1 MGLTDVAIRALLG
14 AGKITGGAIATA
26 AGTTAGQMVQN
37 VGDSQ
42 QQGKYRDYD
51 IGQFSRQVKDINSSL
66 RDFRD
71 AVTGVTRGIGVS
83 MSENVQAFKTAQKYS
98 SDSGAPTSI
107 KTSTQSSQDS
117 LVFAVTQGIN
127 RQMYNQIKDIMGQAG
142 AVGSGKEYGTSSQS
156 FERTAAVSGAFGN
169 FGQRTGDNLQNI
181 AVMVQQQAARGT
193 TADVNQISIQQ
204 AMNSRYA
211 QTTGGA
217 VQYNFGQNAVRAMD
231 EGFGAITAQNAPGI
245 LIAGAQNAMP
255 VYQNKLR
262 TEITETE
269 KLYKKS
275 TALAASSTNSGVK
288 AGHEADAQRFQQQLV
303 TRREQLANATEM
315 DKGVFNIA
323 EAFQSNDLRL
333 KSEALK
339 GGLKAYGYRDGP
351 GVSEADR
358 KQSLIESSS
367 IMSQDLRQQGINLSN
382 KQIQSI
388 IKQDEHREAAE
399 KNAATAEKFSSTTT
413 AAFSVTKMSENNAFD
428 ANFGRTFAADREVA
442 KAHLRQELK
451 DKNESEVASGKATKM
466 TETQI
471 RLSAEQAFKDR
482 GFDDVGVGPVKIA
495 KYNVERTIE
504 TGKVGET
511 SALRKWLNPLP
522 LLIGPGEA
530 TLSEGKQGGYTEQNK
545 KILNQDVLK
554 TFSGSFTEQ
563 QFSGGINKETGQYES
578 GQLQKY
584 MSASYFSDAQRTV
597 VDARM
602 KDFDK
607 GGKARAAALA
617 AAGTTEGAAGAE
629 EAIVAAKKEEVVRL
643 VSSKF
648 KKGGMGE
655 DPANKGKE
663 YLVST
668 KTGEMA
674 TGDEIKQDTGYFSRT
689 IAGRAYRAMFG
700 GATEEA
706 GGVNTSKIGK
716 NKLEEGAVAT
726 TRLAEATEN
735 LASRFESFTTAMSN
749 MMASMM
755 GSPGAA
761 IGANI
766 SAGLTNATVVG
777 ERGPELFIPK
787 QDGEII
793 SNNEAASLMRKRSF
807 GGLVKK
813 NTVYTVG
820 EGSGP
825 EMFVSTMFP
834 KSPALSNNSFRYDMS
849 SPLEAMLKLIM
860 GESVEKGATRFVGS
874 SSDANLSTSTATTA
888 SSNIA
893 MPVVNGNNFF
903 GKVAAF
909 FESGANPAAISSGK
923 GDLGGKSYGAFQL
936 SSSQGSV
943 NTFLQKSGFQDQF
956 ANLTVGTPQ
965 FDKQWETMAQNPEF
979 VKAQSEYAAN
989 GYYKP
994 AVANLKKAGLDL
1006 GSRGRAVQEMIM
1018 STSVQYGGGGVIDV
1032 MTGALAGQDI
1042 SNMSDSQII
1051 SKISEYKKNTV
1062 SSWFRS
1068 SSADVQKGVA
1078 NRIGQ
1083 EELMLQ
1089 KIAGEEAQAAAAP
1102 QPVTE
1107 RANGGIFMKGQPM
1120 IVGERQPEMII
1131 PQSSGSVLSGANTQQ
1146 LIANLASAQSSMRP
1160 PVATPSSQQS
1170 SESFTQQSSNSS
1182 TQQTPSLS
1190 SSSTSEQKVTV
1201 QFLSPSGA
1209 EVGRV
1214 SVGFGQQDQFIK
1226 IPMDGSWQTAT

>member
-14 AGKITGGAIATA
+14 AGKIVGGGIATA

-71 AVTGVTRGIGVS
+71 AVTGVTKGIGVS

-107 KTSTQSSQDS
+107 QTSTQSSQDS

-127 RQMYNQIKDIMGQAG
+127 RQMYNQIKDIMGQSG

-181 AVMVQQQAARGT
+181 AAMVQQQAARGT
-193 TADVNQISIQQ
+193 TADVNQISMQQ

-269 KLYKKS
+269 KLHEKS
-275 TALAASSTNSGVK
+275 TALAASSTDSGIK

-303 TRREQLANATEM
+303 TKREQLTNATEM

-339 GGLKAYGYRDGP
+339 GGLKAYGYKDGP

-382 KQIQSI
+382 RQIQSI
-388 IKQDEHREAAE
+388 IKQDDHREAAE

-413 AAFSVTKMSENNAFD
+413 AAFS
-428 ANFGRTFAADREVA
+428 
-442 KAHLRQELK
+442 
-451 DKNESEVASGKATKM
+451 ATKM
-466 TETQI
+466 TRQDAEKTVQEYSAVGAVTAAKTHLKNEIKEQNDKDIQEGKTTTRLTDSQI
-471 RLSAEQAFKDR
+471 DIKADEEYKNR
-482 GFDDVGVGPVKIA
+482 GFGQGTMAQEK
-495 KYNVERTIE
+495 KLREYNVQRVLD
-504 TGKVGET
+504 TGKKGDSGTLVE
-511 SALRKWLNPLP
+511 ALKN
-522 LLIGPGEA
+522 
-530 TLSEGKQGGYTEQNK
+530 GYTQQNQ
-545 KILNQDVLK
+545 KILTQDVLK
-554 TFSGSFTEQ
+554 TFSGSSTEQ
-563 QFSGGINKETGQYES
+563 QFSGGINKETGKYES

-584 MSASYFSDAQRTV
+584 MSSSYFNDNQRTV

-629 EAIVAAKKEEVVRL
+629 EAIVAAKKAEVVRL

-648 KKGGMGE
+648 KKGGVGE
-655 DPANKGKE
+655 DPTEAGKD
-663 YLVST
+663 YTIST
-668 KTGEMA
+668 TTGEIA
-674 TGDEIKQDTGYFSRT
+674 TDEENKQASGLWDRT
-689 IAGRAYRAMFG
+689 KRFAGNVANSIPFEKMIFG
-700 GATEEA
+700 EHKWGATDEA
-706 GGVNTSKIGK
+706 GGVDTSKIGK

-735 LASRFESFTTAMSN
+735 LASAFESFTTGMSN
-749 MMASMM
+749 MMSGIL

-793 SNNEAASLMRKRSF
+793 SNNEATSLMRKRAF
-807 GGLVKK
+807 GGPVKK

-834 KSPALSNNSFRYDMS
+834 KSPALSNTASRYDMA
-849 SPLEAMLKLIM
+849 SPLETMLKSIM
-860 GESVEKGATRFVGS
+860 GESMEKGATRAVGS
-874 SSDANLSTSTATTA
+874 SNDANLSTSTATAA

-893 MPVVNGNNFF
+893 MPVVKGNDFF

-956 ANLTVGTPQ
+956 ADLTVGTPE

-994 AVANLKKAGLDL
+994 AVANLKEAGLDL

-1018 STSVQYGGGGVIDV
+1018 STSVQYGGGGVIKV
-1032 MTGALAGQDI
+1032 MTGALSGQDI

-1062 SSWFRS
+1062 SSWFS
-1068 SSADVQKGVA
+1068 DSSADVQKGVA

-1089 KIAGEEAQAAAAP
+1089 KIAGEEAQSAVAP
-1102 QPVTE
+1102 QPVVE
-1107 RANGGIFMKGQPM
+1107 KANGGTFMKGQPM

-1160 PVATPSSQQS
+1160 PVATPSDQQS
-1170 SESFTQQSSNSS
+1170 SSSSGQQSSSLSSNSS
-1182 TQQTPSLS
+1182 
-1190 SSSTSEQKVTV
+1190 SEQKVTV

>member
-14 AGKITGGAIATA
+14 GGKIVGGAIATA

-71 AVTGVTRGIGVS
+71 AVTGVTKGIGVS

-127 RQMYNQIKDIMGQAG
+127 RQMYNQIKDIMGQSG

-169 FGQRTGDNLQNI
+169 FGQRTGDNLQNV
-181 AVMVQQQAARGT
+181 AAMVQQQAARGT
-193 TADVNQISIQQ
+193 TADVNQISTQQ

-211 QTTGGA
+211 QTGGGA
-217 VQYNFGQNAVRAMD
+217 VQYNFGQNAARAMD
-231 EGFGAITAQNAPGI
+231 EGFGSITAQNAPGI

-255 VYQNKLR
+255 AYQSKLR
-262 TEITETE
+262 KEISETE
-269 KLYKKS
+269 ANYTKS
-275 TALAASSTNSGVK
+275 TELAAATTDSGTK
-288 AGHEADAQRFQQQLV
+288 DAHTADAQRYQQQLV
-303 TRREQLANATEM
+303 TKRGQLTSASEM

-323 EAFQSNDLRL
+323 EAFQGNDMRL
-333 KSEALK
+333 KAEALK
-339 GGLKAYGYRDGP
+339 GGLKAYGYKDGP
-351 GVSEADR
+351 GVSEADK

-382 KQIQSI
+382 KQIQSL
-388 IKQDEHREAAE
+388 IKQDDHREAAE
-399 KNAATAEKFSSTTT
+399 KSAATAEKFASTTT
-413 AAFSVTKMSENNAFD
+413 AAFSKTKMSEKDAFNA
-428 ANFGRTFAADREVA
+428 NWGRTFSEETEVA
-442 KAHLRQELK
+442 KANLRKELK
-451 DKNESEVASGKATKM
+451 DKNESEVTAGTATRM
-466 TETQI
+466 TDTQV
-471 RLSAEQAFKDR
+471 RLGAEQQFKDR
-482 GFDDVGVGPVKIA
+482 GFDGMGGAMKMA
-495 KYNVERTIE
+495 KYNVDRTVE
-504 TGKVGET
+504 TGEVGST
-511 SALRKWLNPLP
+511 STLRKFLAPITFG
-522 LLIGPGEA
+522 LLGPGEA
-530 TLSEGKQGGYTEQNK
+530 TLSEDTKNGYTVQNK
-545 KILNQDVLK
+545 KILNQDILK
-554 TFSGSFTEQ
+554 TFAGSSTEQ
-563 QFSGGINKETGQYES
+563 EFSGGINKETGKYES

-584 MSASYFSDAQRTV
+584 MSSSYFNDKQRTV

-602 KDFDK
+602 KDFDT
-607 GGKARAAALA
+607 GGKSRAAALA

-629 EAIVAAKKEEVVRL
+629 EAIVAAKKAEVVRL

-648 KKGGMGE
+648 RKGGVGE
-655 DPANKGKE
+655 DAADKGKE

-674 TGDEIKQDTGYFSRT
+674 TGDEIKQDTGYFSKT
-689 IAGRAYRAMFG
+689 MFGHAYRAVFG

-706 GGVNTSKIGK
+706 GGVDTSKIGK

-735 LASRFESFTTAMSN
+735 LASAFETFTTGMSN
-749 MMASMM
+749 LMSGMM

-793 SNNEAASLMRKRSF
+793 SNNEAASLMRKRAF
-807 GGLVKK
+807 GGPVKK
-813 NTVYTVG
+813 NIAYTVG

-834 KSPALSNNSFRYDMS
+834 KSPAFSNAASRYDMA
-849 SPLEAMLKLIM
+849 SPLETMLKSIM
-860 GESVEKGATRFVGS
+860 GESMEKEATRAVGS
-874 SSDANLSTSTATTA
+874 SSDANLSSSTATAAA
-888 SSNIA
+888 SNVV
-893 MPVVNGNNFF
+893 MPVVKGNDFF

-943 NTFLQKSGFQDQF
+943 GTFLQKSGFQDQF
-956 ANLTVGTPQ
+956 ADLTVGTPE

-994 AVANLKKAGLDL
+994 AVANLKESGLDL

-1018 STSVQYGGGGVIDV
+1018 STSVQYGGGGVLSV
-1032 MTGALAGQDI
+1032 MKGALSGQDI
-1042 SNMSDSQII
+1042 STMSDSQII
-1051 SKISEYKKNTV
+1051 SKVSEYKKNTV
-1062 SSWFRS
+1062 SSWFEG
-1068 SSADVQKGVA
+1068 SSADVQQGVS
-1078 NRIGQ
+1078 NRIGK
-1083 EELMLQ
+1083 EELLLQ
-1089 KIAGEEAQAAAAP
+1089 KIAGEEAQAAVAP
-1102 QPVTE
+1102 QPIVE
-1107 RANGGIFMKGQPM
+1107 KANGGTFMKGQPM

-1160 PVATPSSQQS
+1160 PVATPSGQQS
-1170 SESFTQQSSNSS
+1170 SSSSGEQSSSFT
-1182 TQQTPSLS
+1182 S
-1190 SSSTSEQKVTV
+1190 SSSSEQKVTV

>member
-14 AGKITGGAIATA
+14 GSKIVGGAVATA

-71 AVTGVTRGIGVS
+71 AVTGVTKGIGVS

-181 AVMVQQQAARGT
+181 AAMVQQQAARGT

-269 KLYKKS
+269 KLHEKS
-275 TALAASSTNSGVK
+275 TALAASSTDSGIK

-303 TRREQLANATEM
+303 TKREQLANATEM
-315 DKGVFNIA
+315 NKGVFNIA

-339 GGLKAYGYRDGP
+339 GGLKAYGYKDGP

-388 IKQDEHREAAE
+388 IKQDDHREAAE
-399 KNAATAEKFSSTTT
+399 KNAAIAEKFSSTTT
-413 AAFSVTKMSENNAFD
+413 AAFS
-428 ANFGRTFAADREVA
+428 
-442 KAHLRQELK
+442 
-451 DKNESEVASGKATKM
+451 ATKM
-466 TETQI
+466 TRQDAEKTIQEYSPVGAVTAAKTHLKNEIKEQNDKDIQEGKTTTRLTDSQI
-471 RLSAEQAFKDR
+471 EIKAEEEYKNR
-482 GFDDVGVGPVKIA
+482 GFGQGSMTAEK
-495 KYNVERTIE
+495 KLREYNIQRVLD
-504 TGKVGET
+504 TGKKGDSGTLVD
-511 SALRKWLNPLP
+511 ALKN
-522 LLIGPGEA
+522 
-530 TLSEGKQGGYTEQNK
+530 GYTQQNQ
-545 KILNQDVLK
+545 KILTQDVLK
-554 TFSGSFTEQ
+554 TFSGSSTEQ
-563 QFSGGINKETGQYES
+563 QFSGGINKETGKYES

-584 MSASYFSDAQRTV
+584 MSSSYFNDNQRTV

-629 EAIVAAKKEEVVRL
+629 EAIVAAKKAEVVRL

-648 KKGGMGE
+648 KKGGVGE
-655 DPANKGKE
+655 DPTEAGKD
-663 YLVST
+663 YKIST
-668 KTGEMA
+668 TTGEIA
-674 TGDEIKQDTGYFSRT
+674 TDEENKQASGLWDRT
-689 IAGRAYRAMFG
+689 KKFAGNVANSIPFEKMIFG
-700 GATEEA
+700 EHKWGATDEA
-706 GGVNTSKIGK
+706 GGVDTSKIGK

-735 LASRFESFTTAMSN
+735 LASIFESFTTAMSN
-749 MMASMM
+749 MMSGMM

-793 SNNEAASLMRKRSF
+793 SNNEAASLMRKRAF
-807 GGLVKK
+807 GGPVKK

-825 EMFVSTMFP
+825 EMFVSTMFS
-834 KSPALSNNSFRYDMS
+834 KSPALSNNSSRYDMA
-849 SPLEAMLKLIM
+849 SPLEAMLKSIM
-860 GESVEKGATRFVGS
+860 GESVEKGATRVVGS
-874 SSDANLSTSTATTA
+874 SNDANLSTSTATAA

-893 MPVVNGNNFF
+893 MPVIKGNDFF

-956 ANLTVGTPQ
+956 ANFTVGTPE

-979 VKAQSEYAAN
+979 VKAQSEYATN

-1006 GSRGRAVQEMIM
+1006 ESRGRAVQEMIM

-1160 PVATPSSQQS
+1160 PVATPSRQQS
-1170 SESFTQQSSNSS
+1170 SELFTQQSSNSS
-1182 TQQTPSLS
+1182 TQQPPSLP

-1226 IPMDGSWQTAT
+1226 IPMDGSWQTAI